1 MAGAHASGCT
11 CTVTLCARGSAR
23 MPAHQVLSL
32 YLDCLQVARTKA
44 PATLQADIRRIAGQE
59 FGENKTLAKSDIE

>member
-1 MAGAHASGCT
+1 
-11 CTVTLCARGSAR
+11 